1 MPTHMIFTRLYL
13 YGWML
18 GLSFPA
24 SAMLDS
30 HLGIVF
36 PLPFTLS
43 GIGMLLIRA
52 VLLIRFLRDYPL
64 PTEDTHSEGAFDGT
78 LL

>member
-1 MPTHMIFTRLYL
+1 MIYIARLYL

-30 HLGIVF
+30 HLGMGF
-36 PLPFTLS
+36 TLPFTLS
-43 GIGMLLIRA
+43 GIGMLL
-52 VLLIRFLRDYPL
+52 LEPYC
-64 PTEDTHSEGAFDGT
+64 
-78 LL
+78 